1 MSRYNTTP
9 NLRDNNSKR
18 RKATTILPVVPT
30 SAADIT
36 IVTTSPDRLD
46 KLAYTFYEDASLWWI
61 IATANG
67 LGKGTFI
74 VPANTTLR
82 IPSKS
87 GIQDLIVQINESR

>member
-9 NLRDNNSKR
+9 NLRDKTGKR
-18 RKATTILPVVPT
+18 KKATTILPVVPT
-30 SAADIT
+30 SGADIT

-46 KLAYTFYEDASLWWI
+46 KLAYTFYDDASLWWV
-61 IATANG
+61 IAAVNG
-67 LGKGTFI
+67 LGKGTFV
-74 VPANTTLR
+74 VPSNTTIR